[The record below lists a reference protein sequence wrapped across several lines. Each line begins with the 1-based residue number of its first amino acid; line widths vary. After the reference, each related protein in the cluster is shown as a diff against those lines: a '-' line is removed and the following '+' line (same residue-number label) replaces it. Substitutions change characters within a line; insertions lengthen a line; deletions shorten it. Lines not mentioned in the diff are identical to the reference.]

1 VCRQSG
7 SASGLCFF
15 ADYSINDSK
24 STLQIFFN
32 QPATKTLATGQ
43 QCVKKVRG
51 QVAKSGARWQNL
63 AKVAHGPVFV
73 YIFHKYKNRELIL
86 GKGGAKT

>member
-1 VCRQSG
+1 V

-24 STLQIFFN
+24 SSKPIIFN

-43 QCVKKVRG
+43 QCVKKCEW
-51 QVAKSGARWQNL
+51 QVAKSGARWQTL
-63 AKVAHGPVFV
+63 PKLLMDRFC
-73 YIFHKYKNRELIL
+73 IFSQIQNRELIL